1 MAAYTEFLKRPV
13 SPTGVWSW
21 LTTVDHK
28 RIGLLYGVTA
38 LTMFFIAGVE
48 AVTMRLQ
55 LSSSEQ
61 TLVSPEIYNQ
71 LFTMHGTTMVF
82 MVIMPMGAAFFNYLI
97 PLMIGARDVAFP
109 RLNAFSFWMFL
120 FGTLLMHASFLTMSA
135 PAMGWFAYAPLTS
148 LEFSPASG
156 VDYWVLGLQVLG
168 IASMAAAFNFV
179 VTIIN
184 LRAPGLTLM
193 RMPVFV
199 WMTLFISFLLIFAF
213 PVITIALTLLQF
225 DRWVGTNFYNTAAGA
240 DPLLWQHLFW
250 VFGHP
255 EVYILILPAMGIVS
269 DVLPTFTRKPLFG
282 YPAVVFAGV
291 AIAFM
296 GFGVWSHHMFTTGM
310 GAWANG
316 VFSFATMLIAVPTG
330 IKVFNWLGTLW
341 GGAIQFKTPLLFSI
355 GFISMFTLGGLS
367 GVMHAIVPVDTQQ
380 QDTYFIVAHFHYV
393 LFGGSMFGLMAG
405 IYYWF
410 PKMSGRMLNE
420 GLGKLNFWLMLIGFN
435 MTFFPMHIVGVL
447 GMPRRIWTY
456 GADQGWDNIN
466 MFMTIGAFVIVASFL
481 VFMINVIRSLRSGEL
496 AGDNPW
502 GAATIE
508 WSISSPPPHYNFLEI
523 PTITSRYPLWEK
535 DHSVGAAQAHGHD
548 DDGGHAVHMPDP
560 SYWPLVL
567 SAGITML
574 AGGLLI
580 WKWHQI
586 LGFTVIST
594 FGLLALYATYRWA
607 FEPVNE
613 PNHEEPHQ

>member
-1 MAAYTEFLKRPV
+1 MAANLGLLKRPLN
-13 SPTGVWSW
+13 PTGVWGW
-21 LTTVDHK
+21 LTTIDHK
-28 RIGLLYGVTA
+28 RIGILYGVTA
-38 LTMFFIAGVE
+38 LILFFVAGIE
-48 AVTMRLQ
+48 AVIMRLQ
-55 LSSSEQ
+55 LASSDQ
-61 TLVSPEIYNQ
+61 TLVSPDVYNQ

-82 MVIMPMGAAFFNYLI
+82 MVIMPMGAAFFNYLV

-109 RLNAFSFWMFL
+109 RLNAFSYWSFL
-120 FGTLLMHASFLTMSA
+120 FGALLMHASFITMSA
-135 PAMGWFAYAPLTS
+135 PAVGWFAYSPLTD
-148 LEFSPASG
+148 LQFAPDSG
-156 VDYWVLGLQVLG
+156 VDYWLLGLQILG
-168 IASMAAAFNFV
+168 VASMAAAFNFV

-199 WMTLFISFLLIFAF
+199 WMTLIISFLLIFAF

-225 DRWVGTNFYNTAAGA
+225 DRWVETNFYNTAAGA

-269 DVLPTFTRKPLFG
+269 DILPTFARKPLFG

-316 VFSFATMLIAVPTG
+316 VFAFATMLIAVPTG
-330 IKVFNWLGTLW
+330 VKVLNWIATLW

-355 GFISMFTLGGLS
+355 GFVSMFTLGGLS

-393 LFGGSMFGLMAG
+393 LFGGSLFGLMAG

-410 PKMSGRMLNE
+410 PKMSGRMLHE
-420 GLGKLNFWLMLIGFN
+420 GIGKLNFWLMFIGFN
-435 MTFFPMHIVGVL
+435 MTFFPMHIVGIY
-447 GMPRRIWTY
+447 GMPRRIYTY
-456 GADQGWDNIN
+456 PAEQGWDAIN
-466 MFMTIGAFVIVASFL
+466 MFTTIGSFVIVASFL
-481 VFMINVIRSLRSGEL
+481 VFMINIFRSLRSGES

-502 GAATIE
+502 NAPSIE
-508 WSISSPPPHYNFLEI
+508 WSISSPPPHYNFVEI
-523 PTITSRYPLWEK
+523 PTIKSRYPLWEK
-535 DHSVGAAQAHGHD
+535 DHSVGAAEAHGHSEE
-548 DDGGHAVHMPDP
+548 DGHNVHMPDP
-560 SYWPLVL
+560 SFWPLVL
-567 SAGITML
+567 SAGITLM

-586 LGFTVIST
+586 FGFLVISI
-594 FGLLALYATYRWA
+594 FGLIALYATYRWA

-613 PNHEEPHQ
+613 PTEEGSQH

>member
-1 MAAYTEFLKRPV
+1 MAAYAGFLKRPV

-38 LTMFFIAGVE
+38 LIMFFIAGIE
-48 AVTMRLQ
+48 AVIMRLQ

-199 WMTLFISFLLIFAF
+199 WMTLIISFLLIFAF

-225 DRWVGTNFYNTAAGA
+225 DRWVGTHFYNAAAGA

-269 DVLPTFTRKPLFG
+269 DILPTFTRKPLFG

-291 AIAFM
+291 SIAFM

-316 VFSFATMLIAVPTG
+316 VFSFATMLIAIPTG

-367 GVMHAIVPVDTQQ
+367 GVMHAVVPVDTQQ

-393 LFGGSMFGLMAG
+393 LFGGSLFGLMAG

-420 GLGKLNFWLMLIGFN
+420 GIGKLNFWLMFIGFN
-435 MTFFPMHIVGVL
+435 MTFFPMHIVGAL
-447 GMPRRIWTY
+447 GMPRRIYTY
-456 GADQGWDNIN
+456 GADQGWDSIN
-466 MFMTIGAFVIVASFL
+466 MFMTIGSLVIVASFL
-481 VFMINVIRSLRSGEL
+481 AFMVNVIRSLQSGER

-523 PTITSRYPLWEK
+523 PTVTSRYPLWEEG
-535 DHSVGAAQAHGHD
+535 HSKGAAQIHGHD
-548 DDGGHAVHMPDP
+548 DDDGHAVHMPDP

-567 SAGITML
+567 SAGIAML

>member
-1 MAAYTEFLKRPV
+1 MAAYTELLKRPV
-13 SPTGVWSW
+13 SPTGLWSW
-21 LTTVDHK
+21 ITTIDHK

-38 LTMFFIAGVE
+38 LTMFFVAGIE
-48 AVTMRLQ
+48 AIIMRLQ
-55 LSSSEQ
+55 LVGSDQ
-61 TLVSPEIYNQ
+61 NLVSPEVFNQ

-109 RLNAFSFWMFL
+109 RLNAFSYWMFL

-135 PAMGWFAYAPLTS
+135 PAVGWFAYAPLTTM
-148 LEFSPASG
+148 EFAPDSG
-156 VDYWVLGLQVLG
+156 VDYWILGLQVLG
-168 IASMAAAFNFV
+168 VASMAAAFNFV

-184 LRAPGLTLM
+184 LRAPGMTLM

-199 WMTLFISFLLIFAF
+199 WMTLIISFLLIFAF

-269 DVLPTFTRKPLFG
+269 DVLPTFSRKPLFG

-291 AIAFM
+291 SIAFM

-316 VFSFATMLIAVPTG
+316 VFSFATMLIAIPTG
-330 IKVFNWLGTLW
+330 IKVLNWMATLW
-341 GGAIQFKTPLLFSI
+341 DGAIQLKTPLLFSV

-367 GVMHAIVPVDTQQ
+367 GVMHAIVTVDTQQ

-393 LFGGSMFGLMAG
+393 LFGGSIFGLMAG
-405 IYYWF
+405 VYYWF

-420 GLGKLNFWLMLIGFN
+420 GLGKLNFWLMFIGFN
-435 MTFFPMHIVGVL
+435 VTFFPMHIVGIL
-447 GMPRRIWTY
+447 GMPRRIYTY
-456 GADQGWDNIN
+456 SADQGWDNLN
-466 MFMTIGAFVIVASFL
+466 LLVTVGAFVIVASFV
-481 VFMINVIRSLRSGEL
+481 VFMVNVIRSMRSGEL

-502 GAATIE
+502 GAATLE
-508 WSISSPPPHYNFLEI
+508 WTISSPPPHYNFEEI
-523 PTITSRYPLWEK
+523 PVVTSRYPLWK
-535 DHSVGAAQAHGHD
+535 NDHSVGAAQAHGHD
-548 DDGGHAVHMPDP
+548 DGGHAIHMPDP
-560 SYWPLVL
+560 SYWPVVL

-580 WKWHQI
+580 YKWHQI
-586 LGFTVIST
+586 LGFLVISV

-613 PNHEEPHQ
+613 PNDEESHE